1 MPRKALNICFFLL
14 FVFGAVTLSSSVQ
27 AQQWKPYEIEHTD
40 SLKPDGKSSLVIT
53 TIKISNP
60 APKNIRLG
68 YQIELPKGWKMLD
81 VESIDYTQSA
91 PFDIHPNE
99 KFLIPV
105 TLLRSA
111 RAEAGWSD
119 IKIYV
124 FSPFQDT
131 QCHKIKIFTPADYSF
146 AARVESQVFDVSDG
160 RVLKMPVY
168 IRNKGNV
175 AETYVIKWES
185 QGHNNEYF
193 GPTNKQYVRLE
204 AGKDTT
210 IYQTIRFRNYQMKRL
225 TREEISVAVSDGRKT
240 VSGAHSIVNT
250 THGFRQHRSAYS
262 FLPITLEGGMMSVG
276 DRLVYYGSG
285 YTNIN
290 INRYSSL
297 GLSYRSRQMG
307 DIFNDFQQDVFNI
320 HYKYKGFQANLGSV
334 QPLAAGFTVVG
345 QGAHISYAG
354 KGFSVAFAG
363 IKHSE
368 KLKTYKND
376 NYSGLIKYNLSK
388 NTSMEH
394 TLVYNEDIINKA
406 NSYLFANGFQ
416 TSIGKKIQLGLRAG
430 VGKEDPAHAAFNADS
445 AWGYQ
450 GGYNVAFKTK
460 DVLITSNSLV
470 ISDKYPGLQRGLKNH
485 THGITVNLSKKS
497 FVGLQYASTFQ
508 ERNFYRDSFFASD
521 MLTYNVERFG
531 INAGY
536 KTKGLNITVNL
547 GQMKYGGMAM
557 TYNMDRY
564 TSFDLF
570 MSYSKGGS
578 ILSYRSMNG
587 FRRDQGH
594 NIFLTANNISFT
606 NRNITVNGVYT
617 RTPRTIVEGE
627 DASFLET
634 VNANVNWN
642 YSLFKRRLTGDV
654 RYNVSKTL
662 YSQAFNMGAGLNLNY
677 YNPGSN
683 LTVRVGGFIPFS
695 NEDVVPI
702 ENRKVLTVS
711 MTKQLNVP
719 VIFKRKYYDLSVQL
733 YHDENDNGSMDPGER
748 ALPFGEVLIN
758 NNPFVTDAE
767 GTVTYRNVDKGIYKV
782 DMLHTKAGDLVPS
795 NGPIQFFEVAKSQL
809 VQVPLRK
816 GRIISGNIS
825 VQLDSAS
832 VLSMQVERLKIIVTD
847 TGGNAY
853 HALSDA
859 NGNFKLSVPR
869 GLYTVSLNAE
879 AFEGTSFK
887 PQKMVFEADLREKE
901 SETIDFL
908 IIQSK
913 RKVRYLNKK

>member
-1 MPRKALNICFFLL
+1 MPRKVLNICFFLL
-14 FVFGAVTLSSSVQ
+14 YALGTALTASPTQ
-27 AQQWKPYEIEHTD
+27 AQQWKSYQVEYTD
-40 SLKPDGKSSLVIT
+40 SLKSDGKSSLVIT
-53 TIKISNP
+53 TIKITNP
-60 APKNIRLG
+60 TSKNIRLG
-68 YQIELPKGWKMLD
+68 YRIVLPKGWKMLD
-81 VESIDYTQSA
+81 VESIDYTESA
-91 PFDIHPNE
+91 PFDIHPQE
-99 KFLIPV
+99 KFVIPV

-111 RAEAGWSD
+111 KAEAGWSD
-119 IKIYV
+119 IKVYV

-131 QCHKIKIFTPADYSF
+131 QYHNIKIFTPADYQF
-146 AARVESQVFDVSDG
+146 AARIESQIFDVADG
-160 RVLKMPVY
+160 RMLKMPVY

-175 AETYVIKWES
+175 PETYVLKWES
-185 QGHNNEYF
+185 QGHNSEYF
-193 GPTNKQYVRLE
+193 GPSNKQYVRLG

-210 IYQTIRFRNYQMKRL
+210 VYQTIRFRNYQTKRL

-240 VSGAHSIVNT
+240 VSGNHSIVNT

-262 FLPITLEGGMMSVG
+262 FLPITVEGGMMSVG

-320 HYKYKGFQANLGSV
+320 HYKYKGFQVNVGSV

-345 QGAHISYAG
+345 QGAHISYT
-354 KGFSVAFAG
+354 KQGFSVALSG
-363 IKHSE
+363 IRHSE
-368 KLKTYKND
+368 KLKTYQND

-388 NTSMEH
+388 NTGMEH

-406 NSYLFANGFQ
+406 NSYMIANSFQ
-416 TSIGKKIQLGLRAG
+416 TSIGKKIQLGLRGG
-430 VGKEDPAHAAFNADS
+430 VGKEIPANAAFSLDS
-445 AWGYQ
+445 ALGYQ
-450 GGYNVAFKTK
+450 GGYNAAFKTK
-460 DVLITSNSLV
+460 DVLITSNSLI
-470 ISDKYPGLQRGLKNH
+470 ISNKYPGLQRGLKNH
-485 THGITVNLSKKS
+485 SHGITLNLTKKS
-497 FVGLQYASTFQ
+497 FIGLQYSSTFQ

-521 MLTYNVERFG
+521 MLTYNVERIG
-531 INAGY
+531 INGGY
-536 KTKGLNITVNL
+536 KTRGFNVTMNI

-570 MSYSKGGS
+570 VSYSKAGS
-578 ILSYRSMNG
+578 ILSLRSMNG
-587 FRRDQGH
+587 YRRDQGQ
-594 NIFLTANNISFT
+594 NIFLTANNISYT
-606 NRNITVNGVYT
+606 NRNLSINGIYT
-617 RTPRTIVEGE
+617 RTPRAIVEGQ
-627 DASFLET
+627 DATFLET

-642 YSLFKRRLTGDV
+642 YSLFKRRLTGDI
-654 RYNVSKTL
+654 RYNISKTL
-662 YSQAFNMGAGLNLNY
+662 YSQDFNMGAGLNLNY
-677 YNPGSN
+677 YNPASN
-683 LTVRVGGFIPFS
+683 LTIRVGGFLPFS
-695 NEDVVPI
+695 NDDVVPI

-719 VIFKRKYYDLSVQL
+719 VIFKRKYHDLSVQL
-733 YHDENDNGSMDPGER
+733 YHDENDNGAMDAGER
-748 ALPFGEVLIN
+748 LLPFAEVLIN
-758 NNPFVTDAE
+758 NNPFVTDGD
-767 GTVTYRNVDKGIYKV
+767 GTVLYRNVDKGIYKV

-809 VQVPLRK
+809 IQVPLRK
-816 GRIISGNIS
+816 GRTISGNIS

-832 VLSMQVERLKIIVTD
+832 VLTMQVERLKIIVTD
-847 TGGNAY
+847 SAGNTY

-901 SETIDFL
+901 SENIDFL